1 MTGRPKR
8 HVKATSMAS
17 VAQYTP
23 PLTPPVQLDDVDL
36 RLLRELSDDARR
48 SQRALGRDLGMSA
61 PALAA
66 RIARLERLGVILG
79 YSTRIDWPALGF
91 TTIVYIN
98 VTIDLGYEMGEVM
111 NHLMTIPEVED
122 VLVVTGNIDMVVRA
136 RVRDHAHLRAFLQNA
151 IWNVE
156 GIQRTDTALSV
167 AESPPKNIAAAL
179 LDILQAQREG
189 QDGLTAAD
197 PD

>member
-1 MTGRPKR
+1 
-8 HVKATSMAS
+8 
-17 VAQYTP
+17 
-23 PLTPPVQLDDVDL
+23 
-36 RLLRELSDDARR
+36 
-48 SQRALGRDLGMSA
+48 
-61 PALAA
+61 
-66 RIARLERLGVILG
+66 
-79 YSTRIDWPALGF
+79 
-91 TTIVYIN
+91 
-98 VTIDLGYEMGEVM
+98 
-111 NHLMTIPEVED
+111 MTIPEVED

-189 QDGLTAAD
+189 QDGSPAAG
-197 PD
+197 PV